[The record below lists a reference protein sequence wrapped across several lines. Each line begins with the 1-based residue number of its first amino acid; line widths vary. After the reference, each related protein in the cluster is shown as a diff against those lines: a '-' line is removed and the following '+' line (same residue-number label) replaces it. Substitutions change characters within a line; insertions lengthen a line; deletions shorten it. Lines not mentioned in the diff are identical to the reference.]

1 MNKILLVIGVLVLSG
16 ASVWYFNRDD
26 TEAANPYRFVTIER
40 GDIESVVTS
49 TGTLDA
55 VTTVEV
61 GTQVSGIISHIYVD
75 FNDRVRRGQVV
86 ARIDTTLL
94 TSAVRDAEA
103 NVERNQAQMRQAKRE
118 FTRIKGLF
126 DKQFIT
132 EVEYNRAVYDLDI
145 ADASTKSSQ
154 ISLER
159 ARQNLSYATI
169 YAPIS
174 GTVIERNVDV
184 GQTVA
189 ASFSAPQLFLIADD
203 LSRMEILA
211 SVDES
216 DIGQIKQ
223 GQTARFTVQAYADE
237 LFEGVVRQVRL
248 QSTTQE
254 NVVNY
259 TVVVDVTNEN
269 RLLLP
274 GMTAIVDFLI
284 ETAQDVLKIPN
295 AALRFRPTEAM
306 MAQVQARREEQR
318 QEGADSLR
326 TVRGGVQSGESGRPG
341 GFGDGARGGFGDG
354 ARGGFGDGAR
364 GGFGGSQDFTALWFF
379 GEDGMLSMAPAR
391 IGISDGQVTEIQS
404 RQLEAGMQIIAGVT
418 LQENGPSLNPFQ
430 NNQQR
435 GFRPGGF

>member
-1 MNKILLVIGVLVLSG
+1 
-16 ASVWYFNRDD
+16 
-26 TEAANPYRFVTIER
+26 
-40 GDIESVVTS
+40 
-49 TGTLDA
+49 
-55 VTTVEV
+55 
-61 GTQVSGIISHIYVD
+61 
-75 FNDRVRRGQVV
+75 
-86 ARIDTTLL
+86 
-94 TSAVRDAEA
+94 
-103 NVERNQAQMRQAKRE
+103 
-118 FTRIKGLF
+118 
-126 DKQFIT
+126 
-132 EVEYNRAVYDLDI
+132 
-145 ADASTKSSQ
+145 
-154 ISLER
+154 
-159 ARQNLSYATI
+159 
-169 YAPIS
+169 
-174 GTVIERNVDV
+174 
-184 GQTVA
+184 
-189 ASFSAPQLFLIADD
+189 
-203 LSRMEILA
+203 MEILA

-269 RLLLP
+269 GLLLP

-306 MAQVQARREEQR
+306 MAQVQARREERR

-341 GFGDGARGGFGDG
+341 GFGGA
-354 ARGGFGDGAR
+354 AQGGFGDGAR

-391 IGISDGQVTEIQS
+391 IGISDGQVTES
-404 RQLEAGMQIIAGVT
+404 RAG
-418 LQENGPSLNPFQ
+418 SLKPACKSL
-430 NNQQR
+430 
-435 GFRPGGF
+435 PA